1 MRPARIRLAALP
13 DDGSRGG
20 FSDDGGVPGPP
31 PRGGAGTH
39 HPPSPRRRGRCW
51 SSRNAVRSVAGR
63 FRRRGG
69 ARRRRFRSR
78 GFGCWGRRTRGGGRR
93 AGRRGLG
100 MRGGTGLR
108 IRLRGDVL
116 GLRDHQVLLPVVESL
131 SLCCGFL
138 PQPVLWIPSACA
150 VDSFRAYPLNQ
161 ARLTLADDPLVRLAQ
176 RISSGKAT
184 VSRPSCGGS
193 LCPPVDIRRR
203 TVSMASAVGG
213 ANAPSGCGSSEAE
226 EESLS

>member
-1 MRPARIRLAALP
+1 MTDRVGASPTTGASSPGRPRGAAQARTTPHRP
-13 DDGSRGG
+13 
-20 FSDDGGVPGPP
+20 GGVGAAG
-31 PRGGAGTH
+31 RG
-39 HPPSPRRRGRCW
+39 
-51 SSRNAVRSVAGR
+51 RNAVRSVAGR

-138 PQPVLWIPSACA
+138 PRPVLWIPSACA

-184 VSRPSCGGS
+184 VSRPSCGGAS
-193 LCPPVDIRRR
+193 ALRSTSADARCRWLPRSAGRTRPAGADRARPRRR
-203 TVSMASAVGG
+203 ASVRA
-213 ANAPSGCGSSEAE
+213 
-226 EESLS
+226 